1 MPIPPYLRTTYNP
14 TRAFKEVLSGNYFRA
29 GFVYMLIP
37 TCLYTLMYVM
47 LHLGHGAPSTFTPWL
62 NIPKEQYYF
71 YNQFLAAPSMVLA
84 WFAAA
89 AYVQVV
95 SRAVGG
101 KGTFEE
107 TLALLG
113 LSISVAMWT
122 TLLHDLA
129 MSFLSATQIID
140 ARQHEIAMNT
150 PTVWRTIL
158 WICFAAYFFAFTVLF
173 YKTVRVAQK
182 TGKIVSFFIGFTG
195 FVLFQGIFLIF
206 NR

>member
-1 MPIPPYLRTTYNP
+1 
-14 TRAFKEVLSGNYFRA
+14 
-29 GFVYMLIP
+29 
-37 TCLYTLMYVM
+37 MYVM
-47 LHLGHGAPSTFTPWL
+47 LYLGHGAPSTFTPWL

-71 YNQFLAAPSMVLA
+71 YNMFLVAPSMILA

-95 SRAVGG
+95 SRALGG
-101 KGTFEE
+101 NGTFEA

-122 TLLHDLA
+122 TLLHDLT

-158 WICFAAYFFAFTVLF
+158 WVCFAAYFFAFTALF
-173 YKTVRVAQK
+173 YKTVRVVHKSGRIA
-182 TGKIVSFFIGFTG
+182 SFLIGFSG
-195 FVLFQGIFLIF
+195 FLLFQVIFLIF